1 MSHHPREII
10 MEYLAGKLTCK
21 DVAAIITD
29 YLEGAMPFGQRVRF
43 HMHLG
48 LCVGCRNY
56 LRQMRHTIR
65 TLGQLPAEPIPPHV
79 REELLVRFR
88 NWKKS

>member
-1 MSHHPREII
+1 

-29 YLEGAMPFGQRVRF
+29 YLEGAMPFGHRVRF

-65 TLGQLPAEPIPPHV
+65 ALGQLPAGPIPPRV